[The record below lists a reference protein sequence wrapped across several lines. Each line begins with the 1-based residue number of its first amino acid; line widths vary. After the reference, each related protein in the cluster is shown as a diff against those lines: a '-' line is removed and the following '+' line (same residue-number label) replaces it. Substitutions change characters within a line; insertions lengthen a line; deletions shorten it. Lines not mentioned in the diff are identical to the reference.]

1 VVIPVLG
8 IPILNHPDLL
18 RACIASIDHP
28 VGRLIVVDNS
38 PEGEM
43 AEVALEA
50 APDLVAEV
58 FVTEPPDNLGYGAS
72 ANLVYRT
79 NAQAEWWAFANS
91 DVEFAPGDLGRLAK
105 AMEPPPLMV
114 GTTND
119 PRFVGI
125 HDFRIF
131 GVNHAFLSEVGF
143 FDENFHPAYCE
154 DVDLRYRARLAGVPT
169 HFLDGATTH
178 IGSVCYQ
185 RDARYVHQNSRS
197 YPRNV
202 AYYQAKWGGP
212 MGRERF
218 ETPFDRGGS
227 VADWARDIGR
237 IRDNAWR

>member
-1 VVIPVLG
+1 MVVPVLG

-28 VGRLIVVDNS
+28 VGRLVIVDNS
-38 PEGEM
+38 PEGQM
-43 AEVALEA
+43 AEVAFDA
-50 APDLVAEV
+50 APDCVEQV

-79 NAQAEWWAFANS
+79 NAHAEWWAIANA
-91 DVEFAPGDLGRLAK
+91 DIVFAPGDLARLAE
-105 AMEPPPLMV
+105 AMDAEPKLV
-114 GTTND
+114 GLRD
-119 PRFVGI
+119 LRV
-125 HDFRIF
+125 F
-131 GVNHAFLSEVGF
+131 GVNLAFLRTVGL

-169 HFLDGATTH
+169 SFLDTETTH

-202 AYYQAKWGGP
+202 AYYEAKWGGP
-212 MGRERF
+212 MGRERY

-227 VADWARDIGR
+227 VADWTLDIGR